1 MRVCLNRVPSGGRY
15 PVDAECWGG
24 LPLVF
29 SYVVAT
35 LLVNTLVQKVV
46 DEAE

>member
-1 MRVCLNRVPSGGRY
+1 M
-15 PVDAECWGG
+15 DAECWGG

>member
-1 MRVCLNRVPSGGRY
+1 MFLSPLGSY